1 MDTNYYLDKDGPFT
15 PYLGAVSKEKVK
27 KTQKLFR
34 SCNFFRK
41 CTTMRTT
48 CDRSGYL
55 FNNNFFN
62 KQWRL
67 DVKKYETFWFLHVPD
82 YIIEFFLKV

>member
-15 PYLGAVSKEKVK
+15 PYLDAVSKEKVK
-27 KTQKLFR
+27 KPR
-34 SCNFFRK
+34 SCLEVAIFLES
-41 CTTMRTT
+41 TTMRTI
-48 CDRSGYL
+48 CDRSRYL

-67 DVKKYETFWFLHVPD
+67 EKYETFWFLHVPD